1 MNKRLILPPLAV
13 FLFPALL
20 SGSIAYAASI
30 PNHAHQDSRIQYV
43 DYDPDNVVK
52 IRAKIGHTVTVQL
65 DKSEDAEKGVVA
77 MGDAQAWNMAVKQN
91 NLIFKPTATSP
102 ATNLTVITDKRTY
115 VFDLSLT
122 GCVRGKKKR
131 CVDIQQPTYLLRFHY
146 PTEEEK
152 ARRKRAAQQER
163 ALNMMVKFGL
173 SKETAKLNYL
183 YYGKGDKAI
192 APSAIW
198 DDGRFTYIQYADNR
212 DLPAV
217 YKINPDGSEM
227 LVNSHMEED
236 VIVVHET
243 APKLVIRLGQSV
255 LGVEN
260 KGYKTGQYNRL
271 KTNQPDAVRINKGAE

>member
-1 MNKRLILPPLAV
+1 
-13 FLFPALL
+13 
-20 SGSIAYAASI
+20 
-30 PNHAHQDSRIQYV
+30 
-43 DYDPDNVVK
+43 
-52 IRAKIGHTVTVQL
+52 
-65 DKSEDAEKGVVA
+65 
-77 MGDAQAWNMAVKQN
+77 
-91 NLIFKPTATSP
+91 
-102 ATNLTVITDKRTY
+102 
-115 VFDLSLT
+115 
-122 GCVRGKKKR
+122 R
-131 CVDIQQPTYLLRFHY
+131 CVEIQQPTYLLRFHY

-243 APKLVIRLGQSV
+243 APKLIIRLGESV

-260 KGYKTGQYNRL
+260 KGYKTGSYNRL
-271 KTNQPDAVRINKGAE
+271 KTNQPDAVRINKGVE

>member
-152 ARRKRAAQQER
+152 ARRKRVAQQER